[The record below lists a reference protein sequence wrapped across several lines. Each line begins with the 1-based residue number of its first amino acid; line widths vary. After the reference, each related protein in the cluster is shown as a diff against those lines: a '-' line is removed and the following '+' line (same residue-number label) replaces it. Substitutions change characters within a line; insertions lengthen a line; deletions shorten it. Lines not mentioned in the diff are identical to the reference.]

1 MKNYANL
8 SNASGVLAYEYG
20 KDWIRVLFRGHEP
33 YLYSYHSAGK
43 HHVEAMK
50 NLADS
55 GKGLSTYITQHV
67 KDQYDR

>member
-8 SNASGVLAYEYG
+8 SNDSGVLAYEYG
-20 KDWIRVLFRGHEP
+20 KDWIRVLFLGHEP
-33 YLYSYHSAGK
+33 YHYSYRSAGK
-43 HHVEAMK
+43 HHVETMK

-55 GKGLSTYITQHV
+55 GKGLSTYISQHV